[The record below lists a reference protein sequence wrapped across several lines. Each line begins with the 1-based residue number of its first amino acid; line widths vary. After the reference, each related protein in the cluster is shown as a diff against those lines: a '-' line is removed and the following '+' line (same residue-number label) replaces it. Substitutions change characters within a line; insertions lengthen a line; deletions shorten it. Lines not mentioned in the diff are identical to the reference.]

1 MISVIAYVR
10 KTDEES
16 VLISS
21 DRARAESA
29 QKCKHAHRDRE
40 PSRILYYRKAS
51 SLFSEGKVIRRNM
64 VHCLKRKV
72 LSSFELTKFLSL
84 AFEKYIAVRMSR
96 PTCRPQLRRN
106 KSSRVGDS
114 NRRVYLTTVKAR
126 IQEHVD

>member
-1 MISVIAYVR
+1 M
-10 KTDEES
+10 
-16 VLISS
+16 
-21 DRARAESA
+21 
-29 QKCKHAHRDRE
+29 
-40 PSRILYYRKAS
+40 
-51 SLFSEGKVIRRNM
+51 FSEGKVIRRNM

-72 LSSFELTKFLSL
+72 LGSFEFTKFLSL

-106 KSSRVGDS
+106 KSLRVGDS